1 MIIKS
6 QMQHIEKL
14 FNEASYEQME
24 EIAKMFNN
32 ARSAKSRSA
41 AKSFQVGQHVS
52 WMSNRS
58 GPKTG
63 VIKKINKKNIL
74 VNTENG
80 QWQVPASLL
89 KAA

>member
-1 MIIKS
+1 ME
-6 QMQHIEKL
+6 HIESL

-32 ARSAKSRSA
+32 ARSAKALSA
-41 AKSFQVGQHVS
+41 AKSFQVGQSVS

>member
-32 ARSAKSRSA
+32 ARRAKAFNA
-41 AKSFQVGQHVS
+41 ARSFQVGQRVS
-52 WMSNRS
+52 WMSKRS
-58 GPKTG
+58 GPRTG
-63 VIKKINKKNIL
+63 VITKINQKNIL